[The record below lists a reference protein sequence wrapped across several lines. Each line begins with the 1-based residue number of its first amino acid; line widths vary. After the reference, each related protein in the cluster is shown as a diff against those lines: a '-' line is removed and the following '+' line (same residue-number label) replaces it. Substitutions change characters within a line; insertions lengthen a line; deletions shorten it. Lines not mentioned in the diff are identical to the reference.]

1 MSKNNERDK
10 VPPHSDSD
18 PDDGSVSQTMT
29 NSPNSVQAGRDAYVY
44 YGPPAPTFVRPAFK
58 VSAPVTSYP
67 GLVRLDLNLFQRAK
81 PTEDGTMPSDTF
93 LPILAEFENL
103 PLSDGESGEVKDV
116 WAQISYRN
124 FDFLGMEMER
134 VPSGCWIEQG
144 TADITFPFRTP
155 RYLVLGG
162 WRLQKGENPPNRISI
177 FEYSRDLHRAV
188 EKTTLPGPRRILID
202 KMRYVV
208 DVALTSDGHHDQ
220 SCEYQFQLTIFGPTG
235 YSIKCVKWPESP
247 STER

>member
-1 MSKNNERDK
+1 MSKNSEQDK
-10 VPPHSDSD
+10 VPKHSDSD
-18 PDDGSVSQTMT
+18 SDDVSVSQTMT
-29 NSPNSVQAGRDAYVY
+29 NSPNSVQAARDAYVY
-44 YGPPAPTFVRPAFK
+44 YGPPASSFVRPAFK

-67 GLVRLDLNLFQRAK
+67 GLVKLDLNPA
-81 PTEDGTMPSDTF
+81 DTF

-124 FDFLGMEMER
+124 PDFLGMEMAR
-134 VPSGCWIEQG
+134 VPSGCWLEQG
-144 TADITFPFRTP
+144 TADIAFPFRTP
-155 RYLVLGG
+155 RYLMLGG
-162 WRLQKGENPPNRISI
+162 WRLQKGESPINRISI

-188 EKTTLPGPRRILID
+188 EKTTLPGPRRILIE
-202 KMRYVV
+202 KMRYLV

-235 YSIKCVKWPESP
+235 YSIKCVKWPTGGE
-247 STER
+247 